1 MASLSPDRIDGQ
13 RRGASPSQR
22 RSKREQRL
30 HPDTLEE
37 HTPSRATVLRD
48 NRNPPRSG
56 TFDEGH
62 PIPARRNRGCS
73 RGPQQADEATLKAR
87 TRNCLSVVI
96 LHCLAQVYHLIFTLF
111 ISFFAQGL
119 AHHRLLS
126 YAPWAY
132 FHGNWYGLAFPN
144 CYLRPSIAY
153 LFRKDGMLVN
163 FLRRVL
169 RNRTLAFSH
178 S

>member
-62 PIPARRNRGCS
+62 PIPARRNWGCS

-87 TRNCLSVVI
+87 TRNRLSVVI
-96 LHCLAQVYHLIFTLF
+96 LHCLAQVYHLMPKGRNARE
-111 ISFFAQGL
+111 FFV
-119 AHHRLLS
+119 R
-126 YAPWAY
+126 
-132 FHGNWYGLAFPN
+132 GLAFPN
-144 CYLRPSIAY
+144 CYFASLYGSVLFY
-153 LFRKDGMLVN
+153 LQKTAQDSPKN
-163 FLRRVL
+163 
-169 RNRTLAFSH
+169 
-178 S
+178 